1 MLFSLRAEAVCLE
14 KDIQIKVEVHVT
26 LDTGLE
32 VEVAGGSKV
41 SPFVHDINES
51 VTLPD
56 LSGADAR
63 DG

>member
-1 MLFSLRAEAVCLE
+1 MLFTLRTEAVCLE
-14 KDIQIKVEVHVT
+14 KDIQIEAEIHVT
-26 LDTGLE
+26 LDAGLE
-32 VEVAGGSKV
+32 IEVAGCAEVASLI
-41 SPFVHDINES
+41 HDVNES